1 MKQYWMYILAS
12 RNRRLYTGMTNDL
25 TRRVHE
31 HKAGTA
37 SAFTKR
43 YAIRQLVYFEAFSSP
58 MDAIRREKEIKG
70 WTREKKLRLV
80 ESTNAGWVDLAA
92 GFNDEADPT

>member
-12 RNRRLYTGMTNDL
+12 RSRRLYTGMTNDL
-25 TRRVHE
+25 DRRVRE
-31 HKAGTA
+31 HKAGEG

-58 MDAIRREKEIKG
+58 LDAIQREKEIKG

-80 ESTNAGWVDLAA
+80 ESTNAGWIDLAA
-92 GFNDEADPT
+92 HIDGETDPT